1 MSVIIQKMEKTKE
14 KSKINFAQKKNRSML
29 ASFIIGG
36 IVFVIFIFP
45 LYWMIVTALKTQV
58 EIFSIPTPLWPK
70 DLTLDAFKDQLS
82 ASGDTLRGFKNSMI
96 IACGATFISTVLAIP
111 AAFGLAR
118 FKFKAR
124 KWLIL
129 FFLIT
134 QMLPSTLVLTSLYIM
149 FAKMKILNT
158 YLAPILADATLG
170 IPFSIIILRTYFV
183 SIPKELDE
191 AANIDGCNHLQS
203 FLKIM
208 LPIAKPGVVVAAVF
222 SFVYAWGDLIYGIT
236 FITNPNMRPITS
248 SIYNYVQQYQTLWNS
263 TMAFGMIAISP
274 VVLIFIFMQKYIVSG
289 LTNGAVKA

>member
-1 MSVIIQKMEKTKE
+1 MKKE
-14 KSKINFAQKKNRSML
+14 SRSKL
-29 ASFIIGG
+29 VSFLVGG
-36 IVFVIFIFP
+36 LVFLVFIFP
-45 LYWMIVTALKTQV
+45 LYWMVVTALKTQV
-58 EIFSIPTPLWPK
+58 EIFSIPTPLWPEN
-70 DLTLDAFKDQLS
+70 LTFDAFAKQLS
-82 ASGDTLRGFKNSMI
+82 SSGDTLRGFKNSLI
-96 IACGATFISTVLAIP
+96 ISCGATAIATVLAIP
-111 AAFGLAR
+111 AAYGLAR
-118 FKFKAR
+118 FRFGAR
-124 KWLIL
+124 RGLVL

-149 FAKMKILNT
+149 FSKMHLLNT
-158 YLAPILADATLG
+158 YWAPILADATLG

-191 AANIDGCNHLQS
+191 AAKIDGCGHVS
-203 FLKIM
+203 AFTKIM
-208 LPIAKPGVVVAAVF
+208 LPIAKPGIVVAAVF

-263 TMAFGMIAISP
+263 TMAFGIIAITP

>member
-1 MSVIIQKMEKTKE
+1 MKKE
-14 KSKINFAQKKNRSML
+14 SRSKL
-29 ASFIIGG
+29 VSFLVGG
-36 IVFVIFIFP
+36 LVFLVFIFP
-45 LYWMIVTALKTQV
+45 LYWMVVTALKTQV
-58 EIFSIPTPLWPK
+58 EIFSIPTPLWPEN
-70 DLTLDAFKDQLS
+70 LTFDAFAKQLS
-82 ASGDTLRGFKNSMI
+82 SSGDTLRGFKNSLI
-96 IACGATFISTVLAIP
+96 ISCGATVIATVLAIP
-111 AAFGLAR
+111 AASGLAR
-118 FKFKAR
+118 FRFGAR
-124 KWLIL
+124 RGLVL

-149 FAKMKILNT
+149 FSKMHLLNT
-158 YLAPILADATLG
+158 YWAPILADATLG

-191 AANIDGCNHLQS
+191 AAKIDGCGHVS
-203 FLKIM
+203 AFTKIM
-208 LPIAKPGVVVAAVF
+208 LPIAKPGIVVAAVF

-263 TMAFGMIAISP
+263 TMAFGIIAITP

>member
-1 MSVIIQKMEKTKE
+1 M
-14 KSKINFAQKKNRSML
+14 KKNNRSKVLLFL
-29 ASFIIGG
+29 AGG
-36 IVFVIFIFP
+36 IVFLIFIFP
-45 LYWMIVTALKTQV
+45 LYWMLVTALKTQV
-58 EIFSIPTPLWPK
+58 EIFSIPTPLWPEN
-70 DLTLDAFKDQLS
+70 LTFDAFAKQLS
-82 ASGDTLRGFKNSMI
+82 ASGDTLRGFKNSLI
-96 IACGATFISTVLAIP
+96 ISCGATVISTVLAIP
-111 AAFGLAR
+111 SSYGLAR
-118 FKFKAR
+118 FRFGAR
-124 KWLIL
+124 KALVL

-149 FAKMKILNT
+149 FSKLGLLNT
-158 YLAPILADATLG
+158 YMAPILADATLG

-191 AANIDGCNHLQS
+191 AAKIDGCSHLS
-203 FLKIM
+203 AFVKIM
-208 LPIAKPGVVVAAVF
+208 LPIAKPGIVVAAVF

-263 TMAFGMIAISP
+263 TMAFGIIAITP

>member
-1 MSVIIQKMEKTKE
+1 MKKE
-14 KSKINFAQKKNRSML
+14 SRSKL
-29 ASFIIGG
+29 VSFLVGG
-36 IVFVIFIFP
+36 LVFLVFIFP
-45 LYWMIVTALKTQV
+45 LYWMVVTALKTQV

-70 DLTLDAFKDQLS
+70 NLTFDAFAKQLS
-82 ASGDTLRGFKNSMI
+82 SSGDTLRGFKNSLI
-96 IACGATFISTVLAIP
+96 ISCGATVIATVLAIP
-111 AAFGLAR
+111 AAYGLAR
-118 FKFKAR
+118 FRFGAR
-124 KWLIL
+124 RGLVL

-149 FAKMKILNT
+149 FSKMHLLNT
-158 YLAPILADATLG
+158 YWAPILADATLG

-191 AANIDGCNHLQS
+191 AAKIDGCGHVS
-203 FLKIM
+203 AFTKIM
-208 LPIAKPGVVVAAVF
+208 LPIAKPGIVVAAVF

-263 TMAFGMIAISP
+263 TMAFGIIAITP

>member
-1 MSVIIQKMEKTKE
+1 MGKKE
-14 KSKINFAQKKNRSML
+14 RRSKIL
-29 ASFIIGG
+29 SFIFGA

-45 LYWMIVTALKTQV
+45 LYWMVVTALKTQV
-58 EIFSIPTPLWPK
+58 EIFQIPTPLWPR
-70 DLTLDAFKDQLS
+70 DLTFDAFRAQLS
-82 ASGDTLRGFKNSMI
+82 ASSDTLRGFKNSAI
-96 IACGATFISTVLAIP
+96 ISIGATVISTVLAIP
-111 AAFGLAR
+111 AAYGLAR
-118 FKFKAR
+118 FRFKA
-124 KWLIL
+124 KKPLIL

-149 FAKMKILNT
+149 FSRVGLLNT
-158 YLAPILADATLG
+158 YWGPILADATLG
-170 IPFSIIILRTYFV
+170 IPFSIIILRTYFL

-191 AANIDGCNHLQS
+191 AAAIDGCGYWKS
-203 FLKIM
+203 FFVIM
-208 LPIAKPGVVVAAVF
+208 LPIAKPGVIVAAVF

-263 TMAFGMIAISP
+263 TMAFGLIAISP

>member
-1 MSVIIQKMEKTKE
+1 MKKE
-14 KSKINFAQKKNRSML
+14 SRSKLI
-29 ASFIIGG
+29 SFLVGG
-36 IVFVIFIFP
+36 LVFLVFIFP

-70 DLTLDAFKDQLS
+70 NLTFEAFAKQLS
-82 ASGDTLRGFKNSMI
+82 SSGDTLRGFKNSLI
-96 IACGATFISTVLAIP
+96 ISCGATVIATVLAIP
-111 AAFGLAR
+111 ASYGLAR
-118 FKFKAR
+118 FRFRASR
-124 KWLIL
+124 GLVL

-149 FAKMKILNT
+149 FSKMHLLNT
-158 YLAPILADATLG
+158 YWAPILADATLG

-191 AANIDGCNHLQS
+191 AAKIDGCGHVS
-203 FLKIM
+203 AFTKIM
-208 LPIAKPGVVVAAVF
+208 LPIAKPGIVVAAVF

-263 TMAFGMIAISP
+263 TMAFGIIAISP

>member
-1 MSVIIQKMEKTKE
+1 MKKE
-14 KSKINFAQKKNRSML
+14 SRSKLI
-29 ASFIIGG
+29 SFLVGG
-36 IVFVIFIFP
+36 IVFLVFIFP

-58 EIFSIPTPLWPK
+58 EIFSIPTPLWPEN
-70 DLTLDAFKDQLS
+70 LTFEAFAKQLS
-82 ASGDTLRGFKNSMI
+82 ASGDTLRGFKNSLI
-96 IACGATFISTVLAIP
+96 ISCGATAIATVLAIP
-111 AAFGLAR
+111 AAYGLAR
-118 FKFKAR
+118 FRFGAR
-124 KWLIL
+124 KGLVL

-149 FAKMKILNT
+149 FSKMRLLNT
-158 YLAPILADATLG
+158 YWAPILADATLG

-191 AANIDGCNHLQS
+191 AGKIDGCGHVS
-203 FLKIM
+203 AFTKIM
-208 LPIAKPGVVVAAVF
+208 LPIAKPGIVVAAVF

-263 TMAFGMIAISP
+263 TMAFGIIAISP

>member
-1 MSVIIQKMEKTKE
+1 MKKE
-14 KSKINFAQKKNRSML
+14 SRSKL
-29 ASFIIGG
+29 VSFLVGG
-36 IVFVIFIFP
+36 LVFLVFIFP
-45 LYWMIVTALKTQV
+45 LYWMVVTALKTQV

-70 DLTLDAFKDQLS
+70 NLTLDAFAKQLS
-82 ASGDTLRGFKNSMI
+82 SSGDTLRGFKNSLI
-96 IACGATFISTVLAIP
+96 ISCGATAIATVLAIP
-111 AAFGLAR
+111 AAYGLAR
-118 FKFKAR
+118 FRFGAR
-124 KWLIL
+124 RGLVL

-149 FAKMKILNT
+149 FSKMHLLNT
-158 YLAPILADATLG
+158 YWAPILADATLG

-191 AANIDGCNHLQS
+191 AAKIDGCGHVS
-203 FLKIM
+203 AFTKIM
-208 LPIAKPGVVVAAVF
+208 LPIAKPGIVVAAVF

-263 TMAFGMIAISP
+263 TMAFGIIAISP

>member
-1 MSVIIQKMEKTKE
+1 MKKE
-14 KSKINFAQKKNRSML
+14 SRSKL
-29 ASFIIGG
+29 VSFLVGG
-36 IVFVIFIFP
+36 FVFLVFIFP
-45 LYWMIVTALKTQV
+45 LYWMVVTALKTQV

-70 DLTLDAFKDQLS
+70 NLTLDAFAKQLS
-82 ASGDTLRGFKNSMI
+82 SSGDTLRGFKNSLI
-96 IACGATFISTVLAIP
+96 ISCGATVIATVLAIP
-111 AAFGLAR
+111 AAYGLAR
-118 FKFKAR
+118 FRFGAR
-124 KWLIL
+124 RGLVL

-149 FAKMKILNT
+149 FSKMHLLNT
-158 YLAPILADATLG
+158 YWAPILADATLG

-191 AANIDGCNHLQS
+191 AAKIDGCGHVS
-203 FLKIM
+203 AFTKIM
-208 LPIAKPGVVVAAVF
+208 LPIAKPGIVVAAVF

-263 TMAFGMIAISP
+263 TMAFGIIAITP

>member
-1 MSVIIQKMEKTKE
+1 MKKE
-14 KSKINFAQKKNRSML
+14 SRSKL
-29 ASFIIGG
+29 VSFLVGG
-36 IVFVIFIFP
+36 LVFLVFIFP
-45 LYWMIVTALKTQV
+45 LYWMVVTALKTQV
-58 EIFSIPTPLWPK
+58 EIFSIPTPLWPEN
-70 DLTLDAFKDQLS
+70 LTFDAFAKQLS
-82 ASGDTLRGFKNSMI
+82 SSGDTLRGFKNSLI
-96 IACGATFISTVLAIP
+96 IPCGATVIATVLAIP
-111 AAFGLAR
+111 AAYGLAR
-118 FKFKAR
+118 FRFGAR
-124 KWLIL
+124 RGLVL

-149 FAKMKILNT
+149 FSKMHLLNT
-158 YLAPILADATLG
+158 YWAPILADATLG

-191 AANIDGCNHLQS
+191 AAKIDGCGHVS
-203 FLKIM
+203 AFTKIM
-208 LPIAKPGVVVAAVF
+208 LPIAKPGIVVAAVF

-263 TMAFGMIAISP
+263 TMAFGIIAITP

>member
-1 MSVIIQKMEKTKE
+1 MKKE
-14 KSKINFAQKKNRSML
+14 SRSKL
-29 ASFIIGG
+29 VSFLVGG
-36 IVFVIFIFP
+36 LVFLVFIFP
-45 LYWMIVTALKTQV
+45 LYWMVVTALKTQV

-70 DLTLDAFKDQLS
+70 NLTLDAFAKQLS
-82 ASGDTLRGFKNSMI
+82 SSGDTLRGFKNSLI
-96 IACGATFISTVLAIP
+96 ISCGATAIATVLAIP
-111 AAFGLAR
+111 AAYGLAR
-118 FKFKAR
+118 FRFGAR
-124 KWLIL
+124 RGLVL

-149 FAKMKILNT
+149 FSKIHLLTT
-158 YLAPILADATLG
+158 YWAPILADATLG

-191 AANIDGCNHLQS
+191 AAKIDGCGHVS
-203 FLKIM
+203 AFTKIM
-208 LPIAKPGVVVAAVF
+208 LPIAKPGIVVAAVF

-263 TMAFGMIAISP
+263 TMAFGIIAITP

>member
-1 MSVIIQKMEKTKE
+1 MKKE
-14 KSKINFAQKKNRSML
+14 KRSKLI
-29 ASFIIGG
+29 SFLVGG

-45 LYWMIVTALKTQV
+45 LYWMVVTALKTQV
-58 EIFSIPTPLWPK
+58 EIFSIPTPLWPR
-70 DLTLDAFKDQLS
+70 DLTFEAFAKQLS
-82 ASGDTLRGFKNSMI
+82 ASGDTLRGFKNSLI
-96 IACGATFISTVLAIP
+96 ISCGATLISTVLSIP
-111 AAFGLAR
+111 ASYGLAR
-118 FKFKAR
+118 FRFKAR
-124 KWLIL
+124 KGLVL

-149 FAKMKILNT
+149 FSKMGLLNT
-158 YLAPILADATLG
+158 YMAPILADATLG

-191 AANIDGCNHLQS
+191 AAKIDGCGHLS
-203 FLKIM
+203 AFVRIM
-208 LPIAKPGVVVAAVF
+208 LPIAKPGIVVAAVF

-263 TMAFGMIAISP
+263 TMAFGIIAISP